1 MSEKSR
7 NNAFSMNRNVLVNN
21 ANTNNNNNNNNN
33 NKANYERSVE

>member
-21 ANTNNNNNNNNN
+21 ANTNNNNNNNN
-33 NKANYERSVE
+33 KANYERSVE